1 MSAISL
7 TRLYELLVPK
17 LGKEAT
23 ECLITFNENK
33 TKSEVENACKYLA
46 TKDDISII
54 KDSICSIKETIALIK
69 GDLGSINQKL
79 DGFDEK
85 IDAKVNRSQMETIRW
100 MFAFWV
106 TQLAA
111 TFGFILL
118 FMKK

>member
-1 MSAISL
+1 MSAISV

-23 ECLITFNENK
+23 ESLITFNESK
-33 TKSEVENACKYLA
+33 TKSEVENTYKNLA
-46 TKDDISII
+46 TKEDIF
-54 KDSICSIKETIALIK
+54 SIKETISDIK
-69 GDLGSINQKL
+69 KDIASINEKL
-79 DGFDEK
+79 RGFDEK